1 MARIR
6 DTFAAVLLALCAG
19 TTATAADFD
28 TEVPLTRATS
38 GNFYIE
44 GELNGNVSASFL
56 VDTGSGLL
64 TVSADLLAELERHGK
79 VTRSGRMAARLANGR
94 LQAVNLYRVERFV
107 LGGHCDLGA
116 VEVAVMPGAR
126 TNILGLN
133 VLQRAAPFAVHV
145 SPPKLALSACG
156 LVAESLAAR

>member
-6 DTFAAVLLALCAG
+6 KSLTLFVLALTSLAAG
-19 TTATAADFD
+19 AADFD
-28 TEVPLTRATS
+28 TEVPMTRAKS

-44 GELNGNVSASFL
+44 GQLNGSVAASFL
-56 VDTGSGLL
+56 VDTGSGLV
-64 TVSADLLAELERHGK
+64 TVSSDVLDELERHGK

-116 VEVAVMPGAR
+116 VDVAVMPGSDS
-126 TNILGLN
+126 NILGLN
-133 VLQRAAPFAVHV
+133 VLQRAAPFAMHV
-145 SPPKLALSACG
+145 TPPKLALSACG
-156 LVAESLAAR
+156 LVAETLAAR

>member
-1 MARIR
+1 MAKRA
-6 DTFAAVLLALCAG
+6 TVFAILVGILTSVACK
-19 TTATAADFD
+19 AADFD
-28 TEVPLTRATS
+28 IEVPLSRADS
-38 GNFYIE
+38 GNFYVE

-64 TVSADLLAELERHGK
+64 TVSAELLDELERHGK

-116 VEVAVMPGAR
+116 VDVAVMPGAR

-133 VLQRAAPFAVHV
+133 ILQRAAPFAVHV
-145 SPPKLALSACG
+145 TPPKLALSACG
-156 LVAESLAAR
+156 LVAEALAAR